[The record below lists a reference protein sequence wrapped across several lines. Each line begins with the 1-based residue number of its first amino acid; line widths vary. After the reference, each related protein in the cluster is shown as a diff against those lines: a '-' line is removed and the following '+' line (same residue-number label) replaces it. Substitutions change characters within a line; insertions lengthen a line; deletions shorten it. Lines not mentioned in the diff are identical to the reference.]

1 MIYIDNNALEL
12 AHNLVKTIYSQT
24 DSAHDLYH
32 IERVL
37 VNAKKIA
44 NQIDCNYNLVCLI
57 ALLHDVDDKKLFP
70 NQEDENYHAK
80 QILTSIN
87 LNERDIEFLAHEIS
101 IISFSKKSVPNSIE
115 AKIVQ
120 DADRLDAIGAV
131 GIARTFTYGG
141 SKGRP
146 IYSRTEDSTIQHFYG
161 KLLLLGETLN
171 FSYSKEIA
179 SQRIEF
185 MKSFLE
191 QFHKEIDM

>member
-101 IISFSKKSVPNSIE
+101 IISFSKKC
-115 AKIVQ
+115 
-120 DADRLDAIGAV
+120 
-131 GIARTFTYGG
+131 
-141 SKGRP
+141 
-146 IYSRTEDSTIQHFYG
+146 
-161 KLLLLGETLN
+161 TLQAN
-171 FSYSKEIA
+171 
-179 SQRIEF
+179 
-185 MKSFLE
+185 
-191 QFHKEIDM
+191 